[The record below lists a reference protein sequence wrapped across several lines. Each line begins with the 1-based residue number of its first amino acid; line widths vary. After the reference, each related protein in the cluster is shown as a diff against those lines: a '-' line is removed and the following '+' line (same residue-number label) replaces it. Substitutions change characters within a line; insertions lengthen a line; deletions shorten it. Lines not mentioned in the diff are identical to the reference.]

1 MTVIRPNSVSGITSI
16 TAQASEIN
24 FFRSNGA
31 LAGLQ
36 LNGVNFNT
44 TTGISTFNN
53 LNVGGVLTYQDVT
66 NVDSLG
72 IGTFGAGIDVSG
84 GQLDLNDN
92 IKIRLGDSQ
101 DLEIYHDGS
110 NSFIKDAG
118 TGSLWLYASEF
129 NVGSADGN
137 EAQLKCDENGAVEL
151 YHNNTKR
158 FETTSYGGLVTGNLA
173 FGDNDKASFG
183 ASGDLQIFH
192 SGSNSFIND
201 LGTGGVIIAASKTN
215 IMNSSAGENMAVFND
230 NGAVELYYD
239 NVKRFET
246 LSTGAKVTGRFEQF
260 GNSTGSNDTNSGF
273 ARNVYRVEIAHNT
286 TKTFTFTGLNAGWAT
301 IKMGGYSSNG
311 GSAMSFRAELG
322 GWMFYTGSANY
333 GATTVQDYKHNTST
347 SVTKNATS
355 YVVAITNNASNS
367 TTLALNLCTEATQ
380 TAFAVAIS

>member
-72 IGTFGAGIDVSG
+72 IGTFRAGIDVSG

-92 IKIRLGDSQ
+92 IKIRLGSSQ

-110 NSFIKDAG
+110 NSFIKDSG

-137 EAQLKCDENGAVEL
+137 EAQLKCAENGAVEL
-151 YHNNTKR
+151 YHNNEKKLFTKDNGVQV
-158 FETTSYGGLVTGNLA
+158 EDTTATGAYLTMATSSGTAGKLYATGN
-173 FGDNDKASFG
+173 NT
-183 ASGDLQIFH
+183 
-192 SGSNSFIND
+192 
-201 LGTGGVIIAASKTN
+201 LGFLDSQNHYMLKGVK
-215 IMNSSAGENMAVFND
+215 D
-230 NGAVELYYD
+230 GAVELYH
-239 NVKRFET
+239 NNSKKFET
-246 LSTGAKVTGRFEQF
+246 TSSGFKSQGSGQVNLLLGSTDGGGTYLILDGDANGDANGSDYAYLAMTNQGVLDLMNMRNEDLRF
-260 GNSTGSNDTNSGF
+260 GNNNTIRARFTTSGHFVPQSDNTYDLGSSGARWQNVYTTDLQLSNKGSTNS
-273 ARNVYRVEIAHNT
+273 VDNT
-286 TKTFTFTGLNAGWAT
+286 WGDYT
-301 IKMGGYSSNG
+301 IQEGESDLFLINNRSGKK
-311 GSAMSFRAELG
+311 
-322 GWMFYTGSANY
+322 
-333 GATTVQDYKHNTST
+333 YKF
-347 SVTKNATS
+347 
-355 YVVAITNNASNS
+355 
-367 TTLALNLCTEATQ
+367 NLTE
-380 TAFAVAIS
+380 VS